1 MYVIDTHA
9 LVWYLTDDD
18 RLGAKAREI
27 LTKID
32 NGEDTGVIPSIVI
45 LETLAV
51 FEKKGLRDLFS
62 EIYTEIKESSNYLIY
77 PLSSEIVDEVINLP
91 SELELH
97 DRVIM
102 ATARYLGTPIL
113 TKDKT
118 LQKYHRDT
126 IW

>member
-1 MYVIDTHA
+1 MILH
-9 LVWYLTDDD
+9 
-18 RLGAKAREI
+18 RRSPFEI
-27 LTKID
+27 RG
-32 NGEDTGVIPSIVI
+32 GEKMG
-45 LETLAV
+45 
-51 FEKKGLRDLFS
+51 
-62 EIYTEIKESSNYLIY
+62 
-77 PLSSEIVDEVINLP
+77 EIVDEVINLP

>member
-77 PLSSEIVDEVINLP
+77 PLSSEIADEVINLP

-118 LQKYHRDT
+118 LQKYHRYT

>member
-1 MYVIDTHA
+1 MSSDVCY
-9 LVWYLTDDD
+9 
-18 RLGAKAREI
+18 RKAREI